1 MTKVQTISTIE
12 DVLRES
18 RLYWSL
24 AYSPSTDSYSI
35 FIADEDTSDVS
46 ENEKSII
53 TTLFNRIAMDA
64 SSEKGEK

>member
-1 MTKVQTISTIE
+1 MTKVQTIVTIE
-12 DVLRES
+12 DILRES
-18 RLYWSL
+18 GLYERDQ
-24 AYSPSTDSYSI
+24 YSPSNDSYSI
-35 FIADEDTSDVS
+35 FIADEDTSYVC